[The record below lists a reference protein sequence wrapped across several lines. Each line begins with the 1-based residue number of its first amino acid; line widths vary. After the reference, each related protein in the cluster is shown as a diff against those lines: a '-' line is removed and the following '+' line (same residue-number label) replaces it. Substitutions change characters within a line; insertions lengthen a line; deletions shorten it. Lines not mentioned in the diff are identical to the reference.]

1 MLLLAGCRSVSP
13 TGYVELIPGRHDRV
27 GFYSAFD
34 DWRGFESLE
43 KEIGEADFE
52 FHLDEVDRLI
62 PASGSSENSLLL
74 PPSAAAGS
82 EALTRSDRTF
92 RGFVVVQLHK
102 LAQIDS
108 VEQKVSR
115 VNDYFFSR
123 GAQRVL
129 ITGFRGSG
137 RAVYSDKVTKPNK
150 QRREAR
156 VTPLAA

>member
-13 TGYVELIPGRHDRV
+13 TGYVDLIPGRHDRV

-43 KEIGEADFE
+43 NEIGEADFE
-52 FHLDEVDRLI
+52 FHLDEQDRLI
-62 PASGSSENSLLL
+62 PASGSSENGLSL
-74 PPSAAAGS
+74 PPYSAMRHDAHVQ
-82 EALTRSDRTF
+82 RDRTC
-92 RGFVVVQLHK
+92 RGFVVVQFHK
-102 LAQIDS
+102 FAQIDA

-129 ITGFRGSG
+129 VTGFRGSG
-137 RAVYSDKVTKPNK
+137 RAIYSDKVTKPN
-150 QRREAR
+150 
-156 VTPLAA
+156 